1 MPEPYANRRPY
12 PPRKRRAT
20 FDTSETRRSFGPV
33 IIDYGKVQ
41 SKVSL
46 KYDAIHKDVLS
57 KFGSLLGGH
66 MSKFHATVSK
76 VGDDTVCDLMC
87 DVVHGWGR
95 KFTALVL
102 SYWRDTLELKPK

>member
-1 MPEPYANRRPY
+1 MSNHLSSPRTD
-12 PPRKRRAT
+12 RKRRAT

-76 VGDDTVCDLMC
+76 VG
-87 DVVHGWGR
+87 GPGGG
-95 KFTALVL
+95 AGG
-102 SYWRDTLELKPK
+102 